1 MAISKLAVLYFY
13 QAERAESEGRFD
25 SGTRR
30 QPGAV
35 CVSPSAQA
43 GPLSEAGNLSEPLRW
58 HLSFL
63 VEEYGKE
70 TAMRTY
76 YRGPDALVNQEH
88 FVWRT
93 SSPRIFIVRE
103 LQNAVLVRCNV
114 PDRRLNPA
122 LLVAL
127 TLTALA
133 TVSWVLVSP
142 VVGATIGF
150 LAVLT
155 AAAAMATQPRRTVY
169 EWQVRATYHGAV
181 VTIYA
186 SADQRVFNQVAR
198 ALRRAVEDA
207 RPTSEDHGLAAACR
221 SLSAPNV

>member
-1 MAISKLAVLYFY
+1 VSLLQHRPTRSARREFSLS
-13 QAERAESEGRFD
+13 R
-25 SGTRR
+25 SGGTF
-30 QPGAV
+30 
-35 CVSPSAQA
+35 
-43 GPLSEAGNLSEPLRW
+43 
-58 HLSFL
+58 SFL

-76 YRGPDALVNQEH
+76 YRGPDALVNQER

-93 SSPRIFIVRE
+93 TSPRIFVVRDLHRAE
-103 LQNAVLVRCNV
+103 LVRCNV

-133 TVSWVLVSP
+133 TASWVLVSP
-142 VVGATIGF
+142 VVGAAVGF

-155 AAAAMATQPRRTVY
+155 AAAAMVTQPRRTVY

-198 ALRRAVEDA
+198 ALRRAIEDG
-207 RPTSEDHGLAAACR
+207 RPTRADHGLAAA
-221 SLSAPNV
+221 